1 MSVAEGLGRD
11 DLREAARAMLQ
22 RESSSERVRA
32 AADGDDG
39 FDPRLWATMADQ
51 GWPSLLVPEE
61 HGGLGASLGHM
72 GVLLHEMGRQ
82 VTASPLMVSAV
93 LAVGALLLA
102 GDENQQARWLPG
114 LAAGKVIGTVA
125 CTGPS
130 GRPTRE
136 AVAVR
141 AQPSADGWRL
151 GGQAAFVPDAHLAGL
166 VVVIAVDHDSELH
179 AFLLEPQGSG
189 LAVTPTMPWDP
200 TRRLCR
206 IEVDATLGDEAC
218 LRSRPDLLDRLVDL
232 GAYGLA
238 CDSLGVAER
247 VLEMTTAYGRERVQF
262 DRPIGS
268 FQAWKHRCADLFIQ
282 VEASRAALRAATW
295 ALDHNADDA
304 SARVSAAKF
313 ICGDGATL
321 VAGDGVQLHG
331 GIGYTWEH
339 DMHLFQK
346 RAKLNQALFGDSDYH
361 RDRLAAA
368 ILP

>member
-1 MSVAEGLGRD
+1 MGPIRRILHAVSTPTAVYVLVVLGLWFLVFELTQPGWGIAGLGGI
-11 DLREAARAMLQ
+11 LA
-22 RESSSERVRA
+22 
-32 AADGDDG
+32 
-39 FDPRLWATMADQ
+39 
-51 GWPSLLVPEE
+51 
-61 HGGLGASLGHM
+61 LG
-72 GVLLHEMGRQ
+72 
-82 VTASPLMVSAV
+82 
-93 LAVGALLLA
+93 
-102 GDENQQARWLPG
+102 
-114 LAAGKVIGTVA
+114 
-125 CTGPS
+125 
-130 GRPTRE
+130 
-136 AVAVR
+136 
-141 AQPSADGWRL
+141 
-151 GGQAAFVPDAHLAGL
+151 
-166 VVVIAVDHDSELH
+166 
-179 AFLLEPQGSG
+179 
-189 LAVTPTMPWDP
+189 
-200 TRRLCR
+200 
-206 IEVDATLGDEAC
+206 
-218 LRSRPDLLDRLVDL
+218 L